1 MLTYARAIWL
11 NNPVRV
17 VSIIVAAVVALAAKF
32 GVILDEASVAEV
44 VALVV
49 PIVLGGEV
57 ARQKVTPWTG
67 PVGEPSDASV
77 LAAKPAP

>member
-17 VSIIVAAVVALAAKF
+17 ASLIVAAVVALAAKF
-32 GVILDEASVAEV
+32 GVVLDEASVAEV

-49 PIVLGGEV
+49 PIVLGGEI
-57 ARQKVTPWTG
+57 ARQKVSPYLG
-67 PVGEPSDASV
+67 EISEPSDASV